1 MLLNG
6 IMFKGLEDESSRVTW
21 SLRRGIGCT
30 IVLLPCSKA
39 RKNFEVIEYLVL
51 CIIVRSLH
59 SRHWTIKLSLSSFYK
74 SFTRDRTYSTL

>member
-1 MLLNG
+1 MRVG
-6 IMFKGLEDESSRVTW
+6 RVTW

-59 SRHWTIKLSLSSFYK
+59 SRHWTIKLSLSLRFIK
-74 SFTRDRTYSTL
+74 VLRAIALIQRCKNPF